1 VVRTLDC
8 PAAPNPAWDAER
20 PECATSSAPYR
31 VYNIGNNQPVNLLD
45 FVATLEEIIGK
56 PAIRDLL
63 PMQAGDVLETCADI
77 SAMQRDVGFSPRRR
91 WPRDCA
97 GLSNG
102 TAVTTAWQVNRPI
115 HGRAG
120 SIGAMP
126 RYAQQPRPTR
136 WSSTKRSGGL

>member
-1 VVRTLDC
+1 MVRTLDC

-63 PMQAGDVLETCADI
+63 PMQAGDVLETLCRYLGDAARCRLLA
-77 SAMQRDVGFSPRRR
+77 STPLAEGLRRFVEWYR
-91 WPRDCA
+91 SYHGVA
-97 GLSNG
+97 G
-102 TAVTTAWQVNRPI
+102 
-115 HGRAG
+115 
-120 SIGAMP
+120 
-126 RYAQQPRPTR
+126 
-136 WSSTKRSGGL
+136 